1 MQIVGGHRQTS
12 MEGQRRRCRKTDI
25 ETRDGNGTE
34 RIIDGERQ
42 IDSQPERDG
51 QRQRETERDQK
62 RGSKRQNI
70 ETDGS
75 RQRLR
80 GRDRQK

>member
-12 MEGQRRRCRKTDI
+12 IEGQRRRCRKTDI

-51 QRQRETERDQK
+51 QRTERNRERPK
-62 RGSKRQNI
+62 ER
-70 ETDGS
+70 
-75 RQRLR
+75 
-80 GRDRQK
+80 